1 MSNFLDL
8 RCPCCRDPDHIDI
21 LAMIW
26 VRLTEDGTDAD
37 ESDDGDH
44 EWSGQSAAV
53 CTACGHRAT
62 VQAFEPALEVQS

>member
-8 RCPCCRDPDHIDI
+8 RCPRCRDQDHIDI
-21 LAMIW
+21 LALIW

-37 ESDDGDH
+37 ASDDGDH

-53 CTACGHRAT
+53 CGACGHRAT
-62 VQAFEPALEVQS
+62 VQDFEPAPEVQS